1 MRILLTND
9 DGYLASG
16 IRAVFDNLIL
26 AGHDVVMV
34 APERNSS
41 GAGQSIAVYNPLG
54 ITQVDEK
61 IYFVTSTP
69 ADSVRLG
76 LQVVYGEPE
85 NYPDLI
91 ISGINLG
98 ENLGEDVL
106 YSGTVGAAREGALH
120 NIPSLAFSTNGVRG
134 SALHNK
140 FIHME
145 SAARVV
151 TDIVA
156 RIERNLADLPNVFVW
171 NINIPNKPYN
181 EITGYE
187 TTRLGLRP
195 IHEPLIEQETPRAT
209 IIYWQGHSKEAGSY
223 DLGTDLAVFAAQSKV
238 SITPLELLP
247 TNYEQMP
254 LVDAITTN

>member
-16 IRAVFDNLIL
+16 IRAVFDNLTL
-26 AGHDVVMV
+26 AGHEVVMV

-41 GAGQSIAVYNPLG
+41 GAGQSIAVYNPIG
-54 ITQVDEK
+54 ITQVEERV
-61 IYFVTSTP
+61 YFVTSTP

-85 NYPDLI
+85 NYPDLV

-98 ENLGEDVL
+98 ENVGEDVL

-120 NIPSLAFSTNGVRG
+120 GIRSLAFSTNGTSKELRG
-134 SALHNK
+134 N

-151 TDIVA
+151 TDLVA
-156 RIERNLADLPNVFVW
+156 RVEKNTKELPKIFVW
-171 NINIPNKPYN
+171 NINIPNRPYG
-181 EITGYE
+181 EIKGYE
-187 TTRLGLRP
+187 TTKIGLRP
-195 IHEPLIEQETPRAT
+195 LHQPLIQQETPRAT
-209 IIYWQGHSKEAGSY
+209 TIYWQGYASDAEDC
-223 DLGTDLAVFAAQSKV
+223 DLGTDLAVFAKQEKV
-238 SITPLELLP
+238 SVTPLELLP
-247 TNYEQMP
+247 TNYEEMP
-254 LVDAITTN
+254 LVDAITN